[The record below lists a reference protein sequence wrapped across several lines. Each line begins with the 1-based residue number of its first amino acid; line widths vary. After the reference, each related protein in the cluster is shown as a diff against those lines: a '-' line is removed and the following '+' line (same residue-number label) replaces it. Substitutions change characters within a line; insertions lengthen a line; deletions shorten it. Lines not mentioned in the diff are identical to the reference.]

1 MKSASATLISLIP
14 DGATASLAAVA
25 TPSTAVAEGAK
36 SPADL
41 ANLVKRVKEA
51 QITYSTFSQEK
62 VDAIFRAAALAA
74 NAARIP
80 LARMAVAE
88 TRMGIVEDKVVK
100 NHFAAEFIYNKYR
113 DTKTC
118 GVIESDP
125 VQGIT
130 KIAAPVGVIA
140 AVVPTTNPTSTA
152 IFKALLALKT
162 RNAVIFAPH
171 PRAKASTC
179 QAAKIVRD
187 AAVAAGAPADIIGW
201 ISEPTVELTT
211 ALIRDRD
218 IGLILATGGPGMV
231 KAAYASGNPAI
242 GVGAGNTPAVI
253 DETAD
258 VVMAVS
264 SIILSKTFDN
274 GVICASEQ
282 SVVVVESRYEEVKAE
297 LAARGAFIVTGKDRA
312 KLAALML
319 KGGKLNSEIVGQSA
333 ARIAEMAGIAV
344 PRAKGMP
351 PVKVLVGE
359 AQQVNAAEAF
369 AYEKL
374 SPVLGLYRVAD
385 FDAAVAKACELVEFG
400 GLGHTAV
407 LYTDPLNQDRIRS
420 FGDAMK
426 TGRVLVNMPSSQGA
440 IGDIYNFRLEPSL
453 TLGCG
458 SWGGNSVSEN
468 VGVKHLLNVKTV
480 AERRENMLWFRVPSK
495 VYHKFGCLPIALREL
510 AGRKRALIVT
520 DKPLLDLGYVARV
533 TSVLDEVGVAWEI
546 FSDVE
551 PDPTMATVRAGAARA
566 ARFQPDTII
575 ALGGGSP
582 MDAAKILWV
591 MYEHPEVRFE
601 DLAMR
606 FMDIRKRIYQFPT
619 MGQKAIL
626 VAIPTT
632 SGTGSEVTPFA
643 VVTDETTGTKYPI
656 ADYALTPN
664 VAIVDSELT
673 LRMPRGLTA
682 AGGIDAVSHGLEAMV
697 SVLSTEYTNAM
708 ALESLRLLFKYLPDA
723 YAKGEQDPKARAKVH
738 NAASMAGMAFANAFL
753 GVCHSMAHKLGAEF
767 KIPHGIANA
776 LLLSNVVLYNATD
789 VPVKQAAF
797 SQYTHPDAKA
807 RYSRVADYLGLGG
820 RTPEEKVN
828 LLIAKIEELKAA
840 LGIPSSIK
848 AYGIPEA
855 AFKAK
860 VDELA
865 VMAFDDQCTG
875 ANPRFPLI
883 EEIKQLYLDAYEG
896 TLRTL

>member
-1 MKSASATLISLIP
+1 MNNTHAAIVSLVPEEMIAP
-14 DGATASLAAVA
+14 AEAKMPA
-25 TPSTAVAEGAK
+25 AEGAT
-36 SPADL
+36 
-41 ANLVKRVKEA
+41 NA
-51 QITYSTFSQEK
+51 QELSELLDRAKAAQEIYASFPQEK
-62 VDAIFRAAALAA
+62 VNKIFRAAALAA

-80 LARMAVAE
+80 LARMAVKE
-88 TRMGIVEDKVVK
+88 TRMGVVEDKVVK
-100 NHFAAEFIYNKYR
+100 NHFASEFIYNKYR

-118 GVIESDP
+118 GIIETDP

-130 KIAAPVGVIA
+130 KIAAPVGIIA

-171 PRAKASTC
+171 PRAKACTC
-179 QAAKIVRD
+179 QAARVIRD
-187 AAVAAGAPADIIGW
+187 AAIAAGAPADVIGW

-211 ALIRDRD
+211 ALMRDRR

-231 KAAYASGNPAI
+231 KAAYASGTPAI

-258 VVMAVS
+258 IVTAVS
-264 SIILSKTFDN
+264 SILLSKTFDN

-282 SVVVVESRYEEVKAE
+282 SLVVVESRYEEVKAE

-312 KLAALML
+312 KLAALL
-319 KGGKLNSEIVGQSA
+319 VKDGKINAEIVGQSA
-333 ARIAEMAGIAV
+333 ARIAEMAGIAL
-344 PRAKGMP
+344 PRGRGTF

-359 AQQVNAAEAF
+359 AEDVSAEEPF

-374 SPVLGLYRVAD
+374 SPVLGLYRAPD
-385 FDAAVAKACELVEFG
+385 FDAAVAKACDLVRFG

-407 LYTDPLNQDRIRS
+407 LYTDPLNHERIS
-420 FGDAMK
+420 AFGTRMK

-440 IGDIYNFRLEPSL
+440 IGDMYNFRLEPSL

-468 VGVKHLLNVKTV
+468 VGVKHLVNIKTV
-480 AERRENMLWFRVPSK
+480 AERRENMLWFRVPPRI
-495 VYHKFGCLPIALREL
+495 YHKFGCLSTALREL
-510 AGRKRALIVT
+510 AGRKRALIIT
-520 DKPLLDLGYVARV
+520 DRALLDLGYVDRV
-533 TSVLDEVGVAWEI
+533 TRVLDEVGVEWEV

-551 PDPTMATVRAGAARA
+551 PDPTLATVRAGAGRA
-566 ARFQPDTII
+566 ARFQPDVII

-601 DLAMR
+601 DLALR
-606 FMDIRKRIYQFPT
+606 FMDIRKRIYRFPSL
-619 MGQKAIL
+619 GEKAIL

-643 VVTDETTGTKYPI
+643 VVTDETTGIKYPI

-673 LRMPRGLTA
+673 LAMPKGLTA

-708 ALESLRLLFKYLPDA
+708 ALESLRILFKYLPAA
-723 YAKGEQDPKARAKVH
+723 YANGEKDPRARAKVH

-789 VPVKQAAF
+789 VPVKQTAF

-807 RYSRVADYLGLGG
+807 RYARVADYLGLGG
-820 RTPEEKVN
+820 GTPEEKVN
-828 LLIAKIEELKAA
+828 RLVAKIEELKKA
-840 LGIPSSIK
+840 LGIPASIR
-848 AYGIPEA
+848 AYGIPED
-855 AFKAK
+855 AFRAK

-865 VMAFDDQCTG
+865 VRAFDDQCTG
-875 ANPRFPLI
+875 TNPRFPLI

-896 TLRTL
+896 KLQTL